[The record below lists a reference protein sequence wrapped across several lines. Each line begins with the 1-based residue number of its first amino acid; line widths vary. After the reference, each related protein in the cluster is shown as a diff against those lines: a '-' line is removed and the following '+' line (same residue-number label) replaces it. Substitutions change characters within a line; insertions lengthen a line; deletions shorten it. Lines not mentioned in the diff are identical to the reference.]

1 MILHETK
8 FNFFSRLLQDCRV
21 GVKNAGFG
29 ASKYMAGFQAL
40 EAVIAGYRA
49 GLQTLEQVFKNLLI
63 LLQTL
68 QSCFRYSVFSRVS
81 DGLQG
86 FDQDCT
92 ACS

>member
-1 MILHETK
+1 MRPI
-8 FNFFSRLLQDCRV
+8 FFFSRLLQDCRV
-21 GVKNAGFG
+21 GGKNVGFG
-29 ASKYMAGFQAL
+29 ASKYMAGFQVL

-49 GLQTLEQVFKNLLI
+49 GLQTLEQDCRNLLI
-63 LLQTL
+63 SLQTL
-68 QSCFRYSVFSRVS
+68 QSCSRTVFLVGFS